1 MVELRT
7 LVPPDRE
14 WKVPGGGGGEGG
26 GGDGGGAQGAK
37 AEGTKPPAQPR
48 PPSSGSGARDLPCSK
63 GCGRR
68 FGWPPAR
75 VSHEKLCAGGAAA
88 ADDATSSHACTAVA
102 VWCTDRP
109 RPALQLTLALAL
121 ALTLTRCTDRP
132 RPALQLSD
140 GMDEVRATPTSL
152 EP

>member
-1 MVELRT
+1 MRVFGSWFRLADEDAIKPIKRQAKRQRT
-7 LVPPDRE
+7 DAAP
-14 WKVPGGGGGEGG
+14 
-26 GGDGGGAQGAK
+26 AQSR
-37 AEGTKPPAQPR
+37 PPA
-48 PPSSGSGARDLPCSK
+48 GSGARDLPCSK

-152 EP
+152 EPYPQP

>member
-1 MVELRT
+1 M
-7 LVPPDRE
+7 
-14 WKVPGGGGGEGG
+14 
-26 GGDGGGAQGAK
+26 
-37 AEGTKPPAQPR
+37 R
-48 PPSSGSGARDLPCSK
+48 PPLRLTLTLTLTPNLTLTLTLTR
-63 GCGRR
+63 CGRS